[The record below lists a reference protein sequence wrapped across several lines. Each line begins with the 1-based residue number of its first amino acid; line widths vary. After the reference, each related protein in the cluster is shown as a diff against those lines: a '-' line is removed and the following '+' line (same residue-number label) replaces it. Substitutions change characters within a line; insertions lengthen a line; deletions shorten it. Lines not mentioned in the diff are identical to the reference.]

1 MGPCEPHP
9 YILPFRFPAS
19 SPSADTI
26 TRMPTHDLSGQRI
39 TVMGLGRFGGGVA
52 VTRYLAALGADIL
65 VTDLAKAETL
75 SDAIAELQPLIDSTQ
90 VTLRLGEHNVSDFT
104 TCDLVIANPAVPK
117 PWDNRFLRAAAAASI
132 PITTEIRLSIE
143 RIPVAATVVAVT
155 GSAGKSTTAAMAAH
169 ALEKSW
175 RRGRVVFAGNIGR
188 SLLHEDL
195 SPDDCIV
202 LELSSAQLHWLGP
215 NSLTAEP
222 APLVPGAAVFTTL
235 SKNHID
241 WHGSFEHYRDSKHW
255 LATATREHA
264 GTVIASEQAAE
275 AFGFESHTALNDK
288 LELALPGQHNRAN
301 ASLAFAA
308 ASCVLSAS
316 NQPAPETSALSDFA
330 GLPHRLELVTDT
342 EIPGGRFRAFNDS
355 KCTTPEGVRLAVDA
369 FDQPDEVGASRVW
382 LIAGG
387 YDKGTDPAPIALAG
401 ARCARV
407 FCIGDT
413 GATIAASIERQGGRA
428 TVLETL
434 DRAVARAV
442 AEIRESKGPGVLLLS
457 PGFASWDQFAN
468 YEQRGEVFTAAIE
481 SALKQGTHGDRS
493 KTFQKIQK

>member
-1 MGPCEPHP
+1 M
-9 YILPFRFPAS
+9 
-19 SPSADTI
+19 PS
-26 TRMPTHDLSGQRI
+26 HDLAGQRV

-52 VTRYLAALGADIL
+52 VSRHLAAIGADIL
-65 VTDLAKAETL
+65 VTDLAKPETL
-75 SDAIAELQPLIDSTQ
+75 SGAIADLKPLIDSGQ

-143 RIPVAATVVAVT
+143 RIPAGATVVGVT
-155 GSAGKSTTAAMAAH
+155 GSAGKSTTAAMTAH
-169 ALEKSW
+169 ALEKTW
-175 RRGRVVFAGNIGR
+175 QRGRVVFAGNIGR

-215 NSLTAEP
+215 DSLTGEP
-222 APLVPGAAVFTTL
+222 ASLAPAAAVFTTL

-241 WHGSFEHYRDSKHW
+241 WHGSFEHYRESKRW
-255 LATATREHA
+255 LAASTRAHH
-264 GTVIASEQAAE
+264 GSIIASEQAAQ
-275 AFGFESHTALNDK
+275 AFGFESHTPLNGN

-308 ASCVLSAS
+308 ASHVLRAT
-316 NQPAPETSALSDFA
+316 NQPAPQNSVLADFP
-330 GLPHRLELVTDT
+330 GLPHRLQLVIDT
-342 EIPGGRFRAFNDS
+342 QITGSRFRAFNDS

-369 FDQPDEVGASRVW
+369 FDQPDEAGASRVW

-387 YDKGTDPAPIALAG
+387 YDKGTDPAPIAIAG
-401 ARCARV
+401 ARCAHTL
-407 FCIGDT
+407 CIGDT
-413 GATIAASIERQGGRA
+413 GAALASSIEQQGGKA
-428 TVLETL
+428 TFVQTLE
-434 DRAVARAV
+434 RAVAQAID
-442 AEIRESKGPGVLLLS
+442 EIRAATGPAVLLLS

-468 YEQRGEVFTAAIE
+468 YEQRGEAFRGAVE
-481 SALKQGTHGDRS
+481 SALNRGISENRS